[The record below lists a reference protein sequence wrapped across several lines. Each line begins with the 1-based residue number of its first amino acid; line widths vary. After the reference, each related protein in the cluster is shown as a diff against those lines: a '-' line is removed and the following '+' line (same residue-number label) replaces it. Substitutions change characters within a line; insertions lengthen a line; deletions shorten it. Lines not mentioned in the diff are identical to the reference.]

1 MIHRRDEFRGAQAT
15 IDKVHQLAKD
25 GKINLFTQYQMASVK
40 GDKNLESIDIKHDNN
55 EIKNLKTDYV
65 LGFFGL
71 IMQLGPIANWGLNI
85 DKKTIEVDTEKFE
98 TNQKGIYAVGDICN
112 YPGKLKLILS
122 GFHEGALAA
131 RACFKLARPNE
142 KYRFEF
148 TTSSKTIKE
157 RLGVKKVIEL
167 YSANTPNGKKISIML
182 EEIGYEYKVINID
195 LNKGDQFKP
204 EFKKISPF
212 SKIPVIID
220 QDNNKNIFESGAILM
235 YLAEQSGKFYDTKDR
250 LEINQ
255 WLMAQMGY
263 VGPML
268 GQHHQ
273 FHHYNPGKS
282 QFGEERYFK
291 ISKRIYEELD
301 ERLSKSRFL
310 AGENYTIADIG
321 TFPWIARHEW
331 HDIGLKNYKNLTRW
345 YVEISEREAV
355 KKGFKFMNKDEV
367 PPKP

>member
-1 MIHRRDEFRGAQAT
+1 
-15 IDKVHQLAKD
+15 
-25 GKINLFTQYQMASVK
+25 
-40 GDKNLESIDIKHDNN
+40 
-55 EIKNLKTDYV
+55 
-65 LGFFGL
+65 
-71 IMQLGPIANWGLNI
+71 
-85 DKKTIEVDTEKFE
+85 
-98 TNQKGIYAVGDICN
+98 
-112 YPGKLKLILS
+112 
-122 GFHEGALAA
+122 
-131 RACFKLARPNE
+131 
-142 KYRFEF
+142 
-148 TTSSKTIKE
+148 
-157 RLGVKKVIEL
+157 VIEL

-204 EFKKISPF
+204 EFKKISPL

-235 YLAEQSGKFYDTKDR
+235 YLAEQSGKFYDPKDR

-301 ERLSKSRFL
+301 ERLSQSRFL

-355 KKGFKFMNKDEV
+355 KKGFKFMNKGEV

>member
-1 MIHRRDEFRGAQAT
+1 M
-15 IDKVHQLAKD
+15 
-25 GKINLFTQYQMASVK
+25 
-40 GDKNLESIDIKHDNN
+40 
-55 EIKNLKTDYV
+55 
-65 LGFFGL
+65 
-71 IMQLGPIANWGLNI
+71 
-85 DKKTIEVDTEKFE
+85 
-98 TNQKGIYAVGDICN
+98 
-112 YPGKLKLILS
+112 
-122 GFHEGALAA
+122 
-131 RACFKLARPNE
+131 
-142 KYRFEF
+142 
-148 TTSSKTIKE
+148 
-157 RLGVKKVIEL
+157 IEL

-204 EFKKISPF
+204 EFKKISPL

-220 QDNNKNIFESGAILM
+220 QDKNKNIFESGAILM

>member
-1 MIHRRDEFRGAQAT
+1 M
-15 IDKVHQLAKD
+15 
-25 GKINLFTQYQMASVK
+25 
-40 GDKNLESIDIKHDNN
+40 
-55 EIKNLKTDYV
+55 
-65 LGFFGL
+65 
-71 IMQLGPIANWGLNI
+71 
-85 DKKTIEVDTEKFE
+85 
-98 TNQKGIYAVGDICN
+98 
-112 YPGKLKLILS
+112 
-122 GFHEGALAA
+122 
-131 RACFKLARPNE
+131 
-142 KYRFEF
+142 
-148 TTSSKTIKE
+148 
-157 RLGVKKVIEL
+157 IEL

-204 EFKKISPF
+204 EFKKISPL

-235 YLAEQSGKFYDTKDR
+235 YLAELSGKFYETKDR

-331 HDIGLKNYKNLTRW
+331 HDIGLKNFKNLTRW